1 MSDIHNPSSASPV
14 TVSPVEAHVES
25 ARVGSLV
32 SRRRLVR
39 AGMAAAPVAMALTSQ
54 SVLATDICVK
64 PSAFSSLRAANYAL
78 SGGRTPSTTAACFSH
93 GYWKNQPH
101 PSPFSN
107 QAKSFFL
114 SPHPV
119 GTGNVNAGFTRNVG
133 TFYTGKTLIQVLNS
147 TGNANDEEFAR
158 NILATF
164 LTAVRAGDVNVLL
177 TQAQCRTI
185 WNNNGVWTPPGA
197 SAPWTKVQTI
207 AYLKYVY
214 GGVQT

>member
-1 MSDIHNPSSASPV
+1 MSDIDNTPTASA
-14 TVSPVEAHVES
+14 AQ
-25 ARVGSLV
+25 AGSLV
-32 SRRRLVR
+32 SRRKLVR

-54 SVLATDICVK
+54 SVLATDICLK

-101 PSPFSN
+101 PSPYTN
-107 QAKSFFL
+107 QAKSYFL
-114 SPHPV
+114 GAPA
-119 GTGNVNAGFTRNVG
+119 GTGNVSAGFTRNVG
-133 TFYTGKTLIQVLNS
+133 TFYTGKTLIQVLSAAGNS
-147 TGNANDEEFAR
+147 NDEEFAR
-158 NILATF
+158 NIVATF

-185 WNNNGVWTPPGA
+185 WNNNGVWTPTGA
-197 SAPWTKVQTI
+197 TAAWTKVETI
-207 AYLKYVY
+207 AYFKYVY